1 LPRAEDSLWFV
12 AGLLTVEKGFFM
24 TRLKAI
30 FFDIDDTLYSTY
42 EFSEMARENAIKAMI
57 SAGLRM
63 SREELRQEL
72 DEIVSEFSSN
82 YEHHFDK
89 LLMRMPRRFY
99 KGINPAI
106 IVSAAVVAYHDTK
119 FRHLNIYDDALE
131 VLKLLYNSDLILG
144 VITAGLTIKQA
155 EKLVRLKIL
164 PYLAPSAIF
173 ISDQIGI
180 SKPNTKL
187 YLRACSDLNL
197 RPAET
202 MYIGD
207 NPVNDI
213 DPCNQIGMITV
224 RNMRSGRYIE
234 LQGETEPNYEIHNF
248 WDLLDI
254 LREDFKLEI

>member
-1 LPRAEDSLWFV
+1 M
-12 AGLLTVEKGFFM
+12 AG
-24 TRLKAI
+24 LKAI

-42 EFSEMARENAIKAMI
+42 EFSEMARENAVKAMI
-57 SAGLRM
+57 NVGLRM
-63 SREELRQEL
+63 SKDELRQEL
-72 DEIVSEFSSN
+72 DEIVGEFSSN

-89 LLMRMPRRFY
+89 LLLRVPRRFY
-99 KGINPAI
+99 KAINPATLI
-106 IVSAAVVAYHDTK
+106 SAAVVAYHDTK
-119 FRHLNIYDDALE
+119 FRHLNAYEDALE

-144 VITAGLTIKQA
+144 VITAGITIKQA
-155 EKLVRLKIL
+155 EKLVRLKVL
-164 PYLAPSAIF
+164 PYLTPSAIF

-180 SKPNTKL
+180 SKPNVKL

-197 RPAET
+197 RPAQT

-224 RNMRSGRYIE
+224 RNRRSGRYID

-254 LREDFKLEI
+254 LREDFHLEV